1 MSGLGPCACYSE
13 VMQRPDPEAR
23 AAESRQPSIRLLLGA
38 LGLAVVAAAIAV
50 LPTVGGATVCADDF
64 VWIQIAHRSQ
74 SLWRSLVEAWPAHLF
89 FRPVDVLANWLVDP
103 QTLALS
109 PLIVVQMLGLAALSA
124 GVIRLLAQ
132 CGSRSSGAAFA
143 ALAWLWMHPSTH
155 LAVWSAG
162 CSSQTWCAAAGIWG
176 VSILLQWPVRRSD
189 SAWKLA
195 ALSAFGVIAKELF
208 VGWATALA
216 VLAFLLAYGRSP
228 ASSVRSALRRALPPA
243 LAVVIPP
250 ALWVA
255 TRWASSTL
263 HDVTS
268 SDASGLYAIHG
279 PVTILRNAAVAALG
293 MFVQG
298 PLQWARFLPIPWSAV
313 PFAGAGLSF
322 GLAWLGAQGLR
333 SDVAAPLAKHALAG
347 CIGLGLLAVWPA
359 LAIEHVSELY
369 LLGPNALVAVL
380 LGLGVDQ
387 ISRMDRGRRKACMQ
401 IGVVL
406 LMVIA
411 ATGFASRT
419 RLFFTTWAYA
429 RHLRQETAHVLA
441 AASNPDNVAIL
452 IPAELF
458 AGPMHSKYCVPPAV
472 AAALPQAWAT
482 MRLGDPSLPAA
493 HFIDGRT
500 PPSEWPASVLTL
512 EAHVPP
518 RVIW

>member
-1 MSGLGPCACYSE
+1 MRSSRCACYSGA
-13 VMQRPDPEAR
+13 MQRSA
-23 AAESRQPSIRLLLGA
+23 SRTLERRWPPRGGP
-38 LGLAVVAAAIAV
+38 GLAGAFGLAILATALAV
-50 LPTVGGATVCADDF
+50 LPAVGGATVCADDF
-64 VWIQIAHRSQ
+64 VWIQIAHQSRSLWQ
-74 SLWRSLVEAWPAHLF
+74 SLAAAWPAHLF

-103 QTLALS
+103 RTLSLS

-124 GVIRLLAQ
+124 GVIRLVTL
-132 CGSRSSGAAFA
+132 CGGRSSGSAIM

-176 VSILLQWPVRRSD
+176 VSILLKSPGRNNHT
-189 SAWKLA
+189 AWKLA

-208 VGWATALA
+208 VGWASALA
-216 VLAFLLAYGRSP
+216 VLAFLVAYGESP
-228 ASSVRSALRRALPPA
+228 ASSVRMAVRRALPPA

-250 ALWVA
+250 AVWVIV
-255 TRWASSTL
+255 RWATSTL

-268 SDASGLYAIHG
+268 SDATGLYAIHG
-279 PVTILRNAAVAALG
+279 PATILRNAAVAALG

-298 PLQWARFLPIPWSAV
+298 PVQWARFLPIPWTAV

-322 GLAWLGAQGLR
+322 GLAWLGARGVR
-333 SDVAAPLAKHALAG
+333 SDMAPLAKHALAG
-347 CIGLGLLAVWPA
+347 CVGLGLLAIWPA

-380 LGLGVDQ
+380 VGLGVDQ
-387 ISRMDRGRRKACMQ
+387 ISRMDRGWRKACMQ

-429 RHLRQETAHVLA
+429 RHLRQETAHVLSS
-441 AASNPDNVAIL
+441 ASNPDNAVIL
-452 IPAELF
+452 IPAQLF

-482 MRLGDPSLPAA
+482 MRLGDPSLPAV
-493 HFIDGRT
+493 HFIDGRM
-500 PPSEWPASVLTL
+500 PPEEWPASVLTL
-512 EAHVPP
+512 EARIPP